1 MNTAQARR
9 ITDSFALV
17 APRAAAIV
25 DRFYERL
32 FAKAPGVRAMFPEDM
47 TTQKQHLLAAVG
59 LVVKNAPRLE
69 ALEKPLM
76 AMGARHVGYGAKNE
90 HYPVV
95 RDTLLET
102 LAEFAGGA
110 WTPPVAEAWTT
121 ALNTVAGFMIRG
133 AEEFVRGERRKA
145 A

>member
-1 MNTAQARR
+1 MNTEQALRL
-9 ITDSFALV
+9 TESFALV
-17 APRAAAIV
+17 APRAEAIV

-32 FAKAPGVRAMFPEDM
+32 FAKAPGVRGMFPKDM

-59 LVVKNAPRLE
+59 LVAKNAARLE
-69 ALEKPLM
+69 SLEKPLM
-76 AMGARHVGYGAKNE
+76 EMGARHVGYGAKNE

-110 WTPPVAEAWTT
+110 WTSPVAEAWTT

-133 AEEFVRGERRKA
+133 AEEFVRGEKRKA